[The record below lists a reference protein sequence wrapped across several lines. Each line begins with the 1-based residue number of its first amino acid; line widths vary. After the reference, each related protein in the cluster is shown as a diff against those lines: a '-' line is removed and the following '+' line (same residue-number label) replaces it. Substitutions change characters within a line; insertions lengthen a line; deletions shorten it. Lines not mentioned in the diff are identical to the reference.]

1 MEIKTYQEGEC
12 YVIEAPRDPN
22 NLAELKVYNPDY
34 FRDLGYA
41 NAEISIVGGEV
52 EVAGKII
59 GGYYENPSELSWP
72 FREFVYVYQGE
83 SVAKNEESSRYPEN
97 PGPSIYE
104 QAFGNRSA
112 SESMFNKLMEK
123 VSSYFSANKSPEIPP
138 EESTQIPPPPPEEST
153 QIPPPPP
160 EESTQIPPPPS
171 EESTQI
177 PPPPPE
183 ESTQIPPPPPEES
196 TQIPPPPSEESTQIP
211 PPPPPSPSPSPSP
224 SPPPEESTQL
234 TLNTT
239 KWLVRL
245 CVEPAEES
253 RESQLLRAY
262 RANKMR
268 GIIME
273 NPTILKL
280 WKREIQLGTV
290 SVGESKLEISGEEGS
305 EGNKWSRL

>member
-177 PPPPPE
+177 PPPPP
-183 ESTQIPPPPPEES
+183 
-196 TQIPPPPSEESTQIP
+196 
-211 PPPPPSPSPSPSP
+211 PSPSPSPSP